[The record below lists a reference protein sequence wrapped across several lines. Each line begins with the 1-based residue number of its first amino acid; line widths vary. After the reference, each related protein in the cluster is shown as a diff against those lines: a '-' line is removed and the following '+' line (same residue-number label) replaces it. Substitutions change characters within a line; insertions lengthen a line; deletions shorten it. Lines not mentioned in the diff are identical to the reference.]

1 MPDSPDLDDGDRGC
15 ASCRTPTFQAEALAA
30 AMRVLEAALTVMQSL
45 LGELASTD
53 RPDTGTAGPVTGWAG
68 SEAVVS
74 QLTKRER
81 QVLELLAQ
89 GLSNRAISAE
99 LGIAERTVKN
109 HVQSIF
115 TKLGT
120 HTRTETVHL
129 ALTGRRPGARH
140 LRVSA
145 QHNSADQPGPFSLD
159 R

>member
-1 MPDSPDLDDGDRGC
+1 M
-15 ASCRTPTFQAEALAA
+15 EALAA
-30 AMRVLEAALTVMQSL
+30 AMRVLEAALAVMQAL
-45 LGELASTD
+45 LAELASTG
-53 RPDTGTAGPVTGWAG
+53 RPDTGTVGAETGWAG

-74 QLTKRER
+74 QLTRRER
-81 QVLELLAQ
+81 QVLELLTQ

-129 ALTGRRPGARH
+129 ALTGRRPVAGH

-145 QHNSADQPGPFSLD
+145 QRKSADQPGPFGLD